1 MQNVGMNI
9 ENKQRLYEEI
19 CRVLKPG
26 GRFAFQEMVAGETAA
41 TYFPLPWATNPADN
55 ALVTAAEMSAVLSRS
70 GFEKI
75 YFADVSEEPLPP
87 PTEGTP
93 EAVAQAPLSLSVYV
107 DDLAQKADNAARSL
121 RERQIR
127 LFRGVFRVK

>member
-1 MQNVGMNI
+1 MNI
-9 ENKQRLYEEI
+9 GNQQRLYEEI

-26 GRFAFQEMVAGETAA
+26 GRFALQEMVAGDTAA
-41 TYFPLPWATNPADN
+41 TYFPLPWVTHPADSS
-55 ALVTAAEMSAVLSRS
+55 LVAAAEMSAALSRC
-70 GFEKI
+70 GFEQT

-87 PTEGTP
+87 PAEATA

-107 DDLAQKADNAARSL
+107 DDLALKADNAARSL

-127 LFRGVFRVK
+127 LFRGVFRVE